1 MPLPP
6 GVYRADHIGSL
17 LRPSAIK
24 SARADLAAGKISASD
39 LHAAEDNEI
48 AALVQKQLDAG
59 LRSVTDGEQRRA
71 YFHLDFLQQL
81 HGVSVKGSIQSSGA
95 IKDGWQPPSLAV
107 TGQLGHP
114 ERAVQVEDYVFLRD
128 MLAKTLERS
137 GENATAKVCV
147 PSPTMLHFRG
157 GRASIDIE
165 SYPEMDDFFDDLA
178 AVYQQEL
185 DALYKAGAR
194 FVQLDDTNLAYLCD
208 EKMRQAAV
216 ERNEDPDELPKKYAV
231 SCLGRAF

>member
-1 MPLPP
+1 MQ
-6 GVYRADHIGSL
+6 IT
-17 LRPSAIK
+17 
-24 SARADLAAGKISASD
+24 
-39 LHAAEDNEI
+39 E
-48 AALVQKQLDAG
+48 LVQKQIEAG
-59 LRSVTDGEQRRA
+59 LRSITDGEQRRA

-95 IKDGWQPPSLAV
+95 IKDGWQPPVLAV
-107 TGQLGHP
+107 TGRLAHP
-114 ERAVQVEDYVFLRD
+114 EQAVQVADYVFLRD
-128 MLAKTLERS
+128 AVAKTLKEK
-137 GENATAKVCV
+137 GGKATAKVCV

-165 SYPEMDDFFDDLA
+165 SYPKMDDFFDDLA
-178 AVYQQEL
+178 RVYQQEL

-208 EKMRQAAV
+208 EKMRQAAI

-231 SCLGRAF
+231 SFSSDDGSY